1 MRVPPA
7 QFYFQLSNSLMAF
20 DKNLLKRSAQ
30 TAQPLKEVFREFL
43 RRYQIDQKFD
53 ETYLI
58 VFWEKIMGP
67 TIANRTAK
75 LYIRDKVLFV
85 TLNSAPLKQE
95 LSHSKST
102 IMDLF
107 EKEVGKGVIKEI
119 VFH

>member
-1 MRVPPA
+1 
-7 QFYFQLSNSLMAF
+7 MAF
-20 DKNLLKRSAQ
+20 DKNLFKRSAQ
-30 TAQPLKEVFREFL
+30 TAQPLQEVFREFL

-67 TIANRTAK
+67 TIANRTTK
-75 LYIRDKVLFV
+75 LFIKDKVLFV

-102 IMDLF
+102 ILGLF
-107 EKEVGKGVIKEI
+107 EKEVGSGVVKDI
-119 VFH
+119 VFY